1 MVDTVKNFQGLAI
14 GAQGEAQKLLDDVNG
29 VVTQLTKAKTHFATA
44 FRGITDCDK
53 IPGCEDIRVSH

>member
-1 MVDTVKNFQGLAI
+1 MNTVKGFQTLAI

-29 VVTQLTKAKTHFATA
+29 VVTQLTKAQTLFATA
-44 FRGITDCDK
+44 FGDIKNCGT